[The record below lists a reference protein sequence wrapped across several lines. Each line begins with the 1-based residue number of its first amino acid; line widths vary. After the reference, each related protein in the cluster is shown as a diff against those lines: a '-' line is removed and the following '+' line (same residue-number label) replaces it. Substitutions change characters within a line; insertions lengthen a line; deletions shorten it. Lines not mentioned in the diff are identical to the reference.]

1 MPFTDGDFDAIMSVW
16 TLEHI
21 PNPELALLEMRRVVK
36 DGGYLILAP
45 AWDCNEFAAHGYG
58 VRPFS
63 DFGWAGIVGKA
74 YAMVRAAVQ
83 QKAQR

>member
-1 MPFTDGDFDAIMSVW
+1 MREVKCAARVWGRRRTAGHHTLFISV
-16 TLEHI
+16 
-21 PNPELALLEMRRVVK
+21 PEKVP
-36 DGGYLILAP
+36 GTGNSHLILAP
-45 AWDCNEFAAHGYG
+45 TWDCNEFAAHGYG

-63 DFGWAGIVGKA
+63 DFGWAGKVGKA